1 MKIAIITRSTKDSP
15 NMVAKDAAILESVSR
30 ELETLGAVIVNAEE
44 DFEEECDA
52 VCHMSRSAD
61 ILKKLRKAEAKGV
74 TVINNPESVERCSR
88 ILFMKMLQQAGVPQP
103 PFRIIEDADE
113 LDMLHYPAWIKKAE
127 GWSCHKDDVAYAGN
141 AHEAK
146 AILEQM
152 HRRGIG
158 RAIYSK
164 HIEGDLIKFYAVGND
179 WFHSCYPE
187 QGKTKFGLEALNGTP
202 KHYSFDCGE
211 LKRIAGKA
219 AEAIGVEIYGGDC
232 IVDKAG
238 NIYIIDI
245 NDFPSFSAVRKEAAE
260 EIAKHIANTVKKKR
274 DEARG

>member
-1 MKIAIITRSTKDSP
+1 MKIAIIARSTKDSP

-113 LDMLHYPAWIKKAE
+113 LDTLHYPAWIKKAE
-127 GWSCHKDDVAYAGN
+127 GWSCHKGDVAYACN
-141 AHEAK
+141 ANEAK

-158 RAIYSK
+158 KAIHCK

-187 QGKTKFGLEALNGTP
+187 PEKTKFGLEALNGTP
-202 KHYSFDCGE
+202 EHYPFDCGE
-211 LKRIAGKA
+211 LKRIAAKA

-232 IVDKAG
+232 IVDKEG
-238 NIYIIDI
+238 NIHIIDI
-245 NDFPSFSAVRKEAAE
+245 NDFPSFSAVRSEAAE
-260 EIAKHIANTVKKKR
+260 EIAKYIANTIKKNR
-274 DEARG
+274 DEARR

>member
-1 MKIAIITRSTKDSP
+1 
-15 NMVAKDAAILESVSR
+15 
-30 ELETLGAVIVNAEE
+30 
-44 DFEEECDA
+44 
-52 VCHMSRSAD
+52 
-61 ILKKLRKAEAKGV
+61 
-74 TVINNPESVERCSR
+74 
-88 ILFMKMLQQAGVPQP
+88 MKMLKQAGVPQP

-113 LDMLHYPAWIKKAE
+113 LDTLHYPAWIKKAE

-158 RAIYSK
+158 KAIYSK

>member
-1 MKIAIITRSTKDSP
+1 MKIAIIARSTKDSP

-44 DFEEECDA
+44 NFEEECDA

-61 ILKKLRKAEAKGV
+61 TLKMLKKAEEKGA

-88 ILFMKMLQQAGVPQP
+88 IVFMKMLQQAGVPQP
-103 PFRIIEDADE
+103 PFRIIENAEE
-113 LDMLHYPAWIKKAE
+113 LDTLQYPAWIKKAE
-127 GWSCHKDDVAYAGN
+127 GWSCHKDDVAYACN
-141 AHEAK
+141 ANEAK

-152 HRRGIG
+152 NRRGIG

-164 HIEGDLIKFYAVGND
+164 HIEGDLIKFYAVGHD

-187 QGKTKFGLEALNGTP
+187 PEKTKFGLEALNGTP
-202 KHYSFDCGE
+202 EHYPFDCGE
-211 LKRIAGKA
+211 LKRIAAKA

-245 NDFPSFSAVRKEAAE
+245 NDFPSFSAACKEAAG
-260 EIAKHIANTVKKKR
+260 EIAKYIANTIKKNR
-274 DEARG
+274 YEARG

>member
-1 MKIAIITRSTKDSP
+1 
-15 NMVAKDAAILESVSR
+15 MVAKDAAILESVSR

-88 ILFMKMLQQAGVPQP
+88 ILFMKMLKQAGVPQP

-113 LDMLHYPAWIKKAE
+113 LDTLHYPAWIKKAE

-164 HIEGDLIKFYAVGND
+164 HVEGDLIKFYAVGHD

-202 KHYSFDCGE
+202 EHYPFDCGE

-245 NDFPSFSAVRKEAAE
+245 NDFPSFSAVRSEAAE

>member
-1 MKIAIITRSTKDSP
+1 
-15 NMVAKDAAILESVSR
+15 MVAKDAAILESVSR

-44 DFEEECDA
+44 NFEEECDA

-61 ILKKLRKAEAKGV
+61 TLKMLKKAEEKGA

-88 ILFMKMLQQAGVPQP
+88 IVFMKMLQQAGVPQP
-103 PFRIIEDADE
+103 PFRIIENAEE
-113 LDMLHYPAWIKKAE
+113 LDTLQYPAWIKKAE
-127 GWSCHKDDVAYAGN
+127 GWSCHKDDVAYACN
-141 AHEAK
+141 ANEAK

-152 HRRGIG
+152 NRRGIG

-164 HIEGDLIKFYAVGND
+164 HIEGDLIKFYAVGHD

-187 QGKTKFGLEALNGTP
+187 PEKTKFGLEALNGTP
-202 KHYSFDCGE
+202 EHYPFDCGE
-211 LKRIAGKA
+211 LKRIAAKA

-245 NDFPSFSAVRKEAAE
+245 NDFPSFSAACKEAAG
-260 EIAKHIANTVKKKR
+260 EIAKYIANTIKKNR
-274 DEARG
+274 YEARG